1 MACVCLKNA
10 VDRFW
15 RKTAPNSIKEEER
28 QLLKSQFLNY
38 LNEPELK
45 IARQMSVILGKL
57 ARFELP
63 LQWPDLISKLLQIL
77 QETSVKSGNS
87 SASKTTQQQN
97 LINSRCLMA
106 LHAIIKSLASKRLCN
121 DRKIFEEL
129 SSNIIEMLNQ
139 MAFSYVQEC
148 LFSNLE
154 TNETLVNEQV

>member
-1 MACVCLKNA
+1 
-10 VDRFW
+10 
-15 RKTAPNSIKEEER
+15 
-28 QLLKSQFLNY
+28 
-38 LNEPELK
+38 
-45 IARQMSVILGKL
+45 
-57 ARFELP
+57 
-63 LQWPDLISKLLQIL
+63 
-77 QETSVKSGNS
+77 
-87 SASKTTQQQN
+87 
-97 LINSRCLMA
+97 MA